1 MGKKKEKKAKRPP
14 VGTAL
19 DFRARERSAEAQTE
33 AAQRAEA
40 SAPDGVSGSWQ

>member
-19 DFRARERSAEAQTE
+19 DFRARERSAEAQTK